1 MRLYIVCHRDAY
13 AVNHRGYTHAEAR
26 EAGLR
31 WYVVN
36 EPLTP
41 KDIDAPPSCRVNEWD
56 LPWHDPFMQMN
67 HFYNNSALW
76 HVYRNLDL
84 LVDDHV
90 GFAQY
95 DMTIPRAPLDAF
107 AELTT
112 AQPGAVGYM
121 FPYPFAALFHN
132 PLPAEFWDHV
142 IVRAAFPGR
151 ATLSDL
157 SSVELPL
164 FHGFILPKTAFLKMM
179 AFADRVLPVVV
190 RALGHDTRHLA
201 GTLERVCALWIA
213 AAVWSGTLGPVVNV
227 PGFEH
232 NQAAQR
238 LLDAFRDDVP

>member
-13 AVNHRGYTHAEAR
+13 PANHREFTPLEAR
-26 EAGLR
+26 QAGLR

-41 KDIDAPPSCRVNEWD
+41 KNIDAPPSCRVNEWD
-56 LPWHDPFMQMN
+56 LPWHDPFLQMN
-67 HFYNNSALW
+67 NFYNNSALW
-76 HVYRNLDL
+76 HVYKNLDL

-95 DMTIPRAPLDAF
+95 DMTIPRAPLEAF

-112 AQPGAVGYM
+112 AQPGAVAYM

-132 PLPAEFWDHV
+132 PLPGEFWDAAV
-142 IVRAAFPGR
+142 VRRAFPGVR
-151 ATLSDL
+151 LSDL
-157 SSVELPL
+157 ASGELPL
-164 FHGFILPKTAFLKMM
+164 FHAFILPKDAFADMM
-179 AFADRVLPVVV
+179 AFADSVLAEVV

-213 AAVWSGTLGPVVNV
+213 AAVFAQKLGPVVNV

-232 NQAAQR
+232 NQATQR
-238 LLDAFRDDVP
+238 LPDAFRGIP

>member
-13 AVNHRGYTHAEAR
+13 PANHRDFSNLEAR
-26 EAGLR
+26 QAGLR

-41 KDIDAPPSCRVNEWD
+41 KNIDAPPSCRVNEWD
-56 LPWHDPFMQMN
+56 LPWHDPFMQIN
-67 HFYNNSALW
+67 NFYNNSALW

-84 LVDDHV
+84 LVDDFV

-95 DMTIPRAPLDAF
+95 DMTIPRAPLEAF

-121 FPYPFAALFHN
+121 FPYPFKDLFHN
-132 PLPAEFWDHV
+132 PLPADWWDRV
-142 IVRAAFPGR
+142 IVRAAFPDIG
-151 ATLSDL
+151 LGDL
-157 SSVELPL
+157 ADGELPL
-164 FHGFILPKTAFLKMM
+164 FHGFILSKAAFGEMM
-179 AFADRVLPVVV
+179 AFADRVLPEVV

-213 AAVWSGTLGPVVNV
+213 GAVHTQRLGPVINV

-232 NQAAQR
+232 NHATQR
-238 LLDAFRDDVP
+238 LPDAFRDDVP